1 MKDFID
7 ADHVDDWS
15 MTDAPDEDQS
25 PDDSA
30 MRSSDGVDTQADV
43 TRDER
48 FDVVAIVE
56 NLERNMGMA
65 YGLDGKAYRIGIS
78 VKGLSAQ
85 IEFMR
90 QVIETDQ
97 LPYSIKRND
106 DDTVSVVAFRMA
118 GFMDLL
124 PSFDRLIF
132 DGLALSPDL
141 ALFHRVYR
149 THGIHQCHTVFGAIA
164 EEHYAVT
171 CNDFVMTLRAE
182 GVRIGIARLIK
193 NWKRNADENAK
204 RLTVYINALHERYAR
219 LMVVRLDL
227 MYRQAACQDLAQAM
241 QWDERLQERNFMER
255 VALVNG
261 DLIDDCDCRHDLPR
275 VDIFTVTEDWRH
287 FKDNM
292 RGKKSLF
299 RHMVGYVCSIEFS
312 STGGHHLHVALIFDG
327 SHVKQH
333 EWLGD
338 LIGQYWVEVTGGRGY
353 YHNCNRGTYKY
364 PGTGLIDHHDAG
376 KRDNLMRTLMYL
388 AKKDQF
394 VRVKASPKSKT
405 FMTGHLPEPLVGRTG
420 RPRTKGLPELPD
432 DVFPDDDDDVEA
444 KAA

>member
-7 ADHVDDWS
+7 VDDWS
-15 MTDAPDEDQS
+15 MTNAPDEDQ
-25 PDDSA
+25 PLGETA
-30 MRSSDGVDTQADV
+30 MEGNEVIHSQADV
-43 TRDER
+43 IRDER
-48 FDVVAIVE
+48 SDVMGIVE
-56 NLERNMGMA
+56 NLERNMGMV

-78 VKGLSAQ
+78 VRRLSAQ

-90 QVIETDQ
+90 LVIETSE
-97 LPYSIKRND
+97 LPYGFKRNAD
-106 DDTVSVVAFRMA
+106 GLVSVVASNMA
-118 GFMDLL
+118 SFIDLF

-141 ALFHRVYR
+141 ALFHRIYPAHRVS
-149 THGIHQCHTVFGAIA
+149 QCRAVFGAMAYEDVAKI
-164 EEHYAVT
+164 
-171 CNDFVMTLRAE
+171 CNDFVLDLRAE
-182 GVRIGIARLIK
+182 GARIGIARLLR

-219 LMVVRLDL
+219 LMVIRLDL
-227 MYRQAACQDLAQAM
+227 MYRQTACLDLAQAM
-241 QWDERLQERNFMER
+241 QWNERLQERNFMER
-255 VALVNG
+255 VALANDDVIHDCG
-261 DLIDDCDCRHDLPR
+261 DDLPR
-275 VDIFTVTEDWRH
+275 VDIITVTEDWRH

-292 RGKKSLF
+292 RGKRSLF

-327 SHVKQH
+327 SQVRQH

-364 PGTGLIDHHDAG
+364 PGTGLIDHHDAE

-394 VRVKASPKSKT
+394 VRVKASPRSKT
-405 FMTGHLPEPLVGRTG
+405 FMTGHLPEPPKGRTG
-420 RPRTKGLPELPD
+420 RPRTKGLPDLPD
-432 DVFPDDDDDVEA
+432 DALPDDDDNVEVEVEA
-444 KAA
+444 EAA

>member
-7 ADHVDDWS
+7 ADDWS
-15 MTDAPDEDQS
+15 MTHAPDEDQTLDE
-25 PDDSA
+25 PA
-30 MRSSDGVDTQADV
+30 MQGNDGIEAQADEI
-43 TRDER
+43 RDER
-48 FDVVAIVE
+48 SDVQGVVE

-78 VKGLSAQ
+78 VKLLSAQ

-90 QVIETDQ
+90 QVIETDE
-97 LPYSIKRND
+97 LPYKIKRNAD
-106 DDTVSVVAFRMA
+106 GTVSVIAYRMA
-118 GFMDLL
+118 GFMELL

-132 DGLALSPDL
+132 DGLALCPEL
-141 ALFHRVYR
+141 TLFHRVYL
-149 THGIHQCHTVFGAIA
+149 THRINQCSAVFGTISDQ
-164 EEHYAVT
+164 HYAEI
-171 CNDFVMTLRAE
+171 CNDFVMALRAE
-182 GVRIGIARLIK
+182 GVRVDIVRMIK

-227 MYRQAACQDLAQAM
+227 MYRQAACEDLAQAM
-241 QWDERLQERNFMER
+241 QWDEQLQERNFKER
-255 VALVNG
+255 IALANG
-261 DLIDDCDCRHDLPR
+261 DVIEDCGDDLPR

-292 RGKKSLF
+292 RGKRSLF

-327 SHVKQH
+327 SQVRQH

-338 LIGQYWVEVTGGRGY
+338 LIGQYWVNVTGGRGY
-353 YHNCNRGTYKY
+353 YHNCNRGNYKY
-364 PGTGLIDHHDAG
+364 PGTGLIDHHDAE
-376 KRDNLMRTLMYL
+376 KRSNLMRTLMYL

-405 FMTGHLPEPLVGRTG
+405 FMTGHLPELAVGRTG
-420 RPRTKGLPELPD
+420 RPRTKGVPELPD
-432 DVFPDDDDDVEA
+432 DVFPGDDDDIVAEA
-444 KAA
+444 A

>member
-1 MKDFID
+1 MKDFIET
-7 ADHVDDWS
+7 DHVDDWS
-15 MTDAPDEDQS
+15 MPNAPDEDR
-25 PDDSA
+25 PLDDPA
-30 MRSSDGVDTQADV
+30 MQSSDGIDAQADV
-43 TRDER
+43 NRDER
-48 FDVVAIVE
+48 FDVLGIVE

-65 YGLDGKAYRIGIS
+65 HGIDGNAYRIGVS

-97 LPYSIKRND
+97 LPYKIKRNA
-106 DDTVSVVAFRMA
+106 DDTIGVVALRMA
-118 GFMDLL
+118 GFMELL

-141 ALFHRVYR
+141 ALFHRIYP
-149 THGIHQCHTVFGAIA
+149 THRIRQCHAVFGAISD
-164 EEHYAVT
+164 EHYAEV
-171 CNDFVMTLRAE
+171 CNDFVMALRAE
-182 GVRIGIARLIK
+182 GVRIGIARMIK

-241 QWDERLQERNFMER
+241 QWDERLQERNYLER
-255 VALVNG
+255 MALANG
-261 DLIDDCDCRHDLPR
+261 DAINDCGDELPR

-299 RHMVGYVCSIEFS
+299 RHMAGYVCSIEFS

-338 LIGQYWVEVTGGRGY
+338 LIGQYWADVTGGRGY
-353 YHNCNRGTYKY
+353 YHNCNRGNYKY
-364 PGTGLIDHHDAG
+364 PGTGLVDHHDAQ

-405 FMTGHLPEPLVGRTG
+405 FMTGHLPELPVGRTG
-420 RPRTKGLPELPD
+420 RPRTKGQPELPD
-432 DVFPDDDDDVEA
+432 DGFPDDVEA
-444 KAA
+444 EAA

>member
-7 ADHVDDWS
+7 ADDANEWS
-15 MTDAPDEDQS
+15 MHDAPDEDQS
-25 PDDSA
+25 LDDPA
-30 MRSSDGVDTQADV
+30 MQSSDGIDTEADV
-43 TRDER
+43 IRDER
-48 FDVVAIVE
+48 FDVQGIIE

-78 VKGLSAQ
+78 VKLLSAQ
-85 IEFMR
+85 IEFIR
-90 QVIETDQ
+90 RVIETDE
-97 LPYSIKRND
+97 LPYKIKRND
-106 DDTVSVVAFRMA
+106 DGTVSVIAYRMA
-118 GFMDLL
+118 GFMELL

-141 ALFHRVYR
+141 TLFHRIYL
-149 THGIHQCHTVFGAIA
+149 THRINQCPAVFGAVA
-164 EEHYAVT
+164 DEHYAET
-171 CNDFVMTLRAE
+171 CNDFVMSLRAE
-182 GVRIGIARLIK
+182 GARVGIVRMIK

-204 RLTVYINALHERYAR
+204 RLTVYMNALHERYAR

-227 MYRQAACQDLAQAM
+227 MYRQAACLDLAQAM
-241 QWDERLQERNFMER
+241 QWDERLQERNFIER
-255 VALVNG
+255 VALSNG
-261 DLIDDCDCRHDLPR
+261 DVVEDCGDNLPR

-364 PGTGLIDHHDAG
+364 PGTGLIDYHDAE

-405 FMTGHLPEPLVGRTG
+405 FMTGHLPEPPVGRTG
-420 RPRTKGLPELPD
+420 RPRTKGVPELPG
-432 DVFPDDDDDVEA
+432 DVFPDDDDDLEVI
-444 KAA
+444 AA